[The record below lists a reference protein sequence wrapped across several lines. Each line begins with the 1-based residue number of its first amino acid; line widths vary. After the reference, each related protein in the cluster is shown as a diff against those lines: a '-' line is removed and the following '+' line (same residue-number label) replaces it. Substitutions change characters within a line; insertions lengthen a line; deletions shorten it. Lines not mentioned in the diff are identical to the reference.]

1 MAFGCNKRHQD
12 PLTLGYLA
20 WVGGLYGKR
29 VHVAEGFFRLVEGV
43 SALAERVAAVTVS
56 EAGEELAVGHLWQ
69 VRHEVFAV
77 VSEEV
82 VNVGGVLTGV
92 EGAEVFVIVVTNR
105 VHEGLLWS
113 LGGGGEN
120 ASLFSTPKVRGT
132 PDKIRGY
139 TAPRWRR
146 SRKILRDEAVSG
158 GALPHGRLRK
168 QRTRESF

>member
-1 MAFGCNKRHQD
+1 MAFGYNKRRPD
-12 PLTLGYLA
+12 PLTLGGLA
-20 WVGGLYGKR
+20 WEGGLYGER
-29 VHVAEGFFRLVEGV
+29 IHVAECLFRLVEGV
-43 SALAERVAAVTVS
+43 SALAESVAAVTVT
-56 EAGEELAVGHLWQ
+56 EAGEELAVGHLRQ
-69 VRHEVFAV
+69 VHHQVFAV

-132 PDKIRGY
+132 PDKIRGCA
-139 TAPRWRR
+139 APRRR
-146 SRKILRDEAVSG
+146 KYTKIVQRGVLLEAHSPTEDYG
-158 GALPHGRLRK
+158 SNENEL
-168 QRTRESF
+168 